1 MVFGRGFK
9 REKGKKYNN
18 TKVEYNGIKFD
29 SKREMQRYLV
39 LKDAEDN
46 GIISDLQLQVKY
58 ELIPSIKEEYIEH
71 LKTKDKVKTRTLQL
85 PITYTCDFQYIKN
98 GELVIEDVKASPK
111 MLPKEFTLKEK
122 LLFWRYGIK
131 IRKIYK
137 EKDPIWFW

>member
-1 MVFGRGFK
+1 MALGRGFK

-29 SKREMQRYLV
+29 SKKEMQRYLV
-39 LKDAEDN
+39 LKDAEDK
-46 GIISDLQLQVKY
+46 GMISDLRLQVKY

-85 PITYTCDFQYIKN
+85 PITYTCDFQYTKN

-137 EKDPIWFW
+137 EKDSIWFW